1 VRKRSWK
8 EAVEAAAPQPELA
21 VAKAAPQLSNGL
33 LHPPVRPA
41 SSGIFNAASAQ
52 LELAEKSRDSCNEAS
67 KLTSEVAFWLRHLT
81 IPMARTLTS
90 TNGVVQKQSPPEKQ
104 LSNGADDANSSPTP
118 DEGSSDGSDN
128 ETLPRWPGIDSVMV
142 LYMAHQQELV
152 GETKFLREHC
162 ERLHVQLA
170 EGQATL
176 SKLCLTLSSL
186 VETQRKFKEEDN
198 PTMMAIDELQNTL
211 KLLQSPH

>member
-1 VRKRSWK
+1 VPK
-8 EAVEAAAPQPELA
+8 VVPL
-21 VAKAAPQLSNGL
+21 LTNGL
-33 LHPPVRPA
+33 LRPPVPPS

-52 LELAEKSRDSCNEAS
+52 LELAEKSRDSCSEAS

-90 TNGVVQKQSPPEKQ
+90 TNGIVQKPSPEKQ
-104 LSNGADDANSSPTP
+104 LSNGSDDASSSNG
-118 DEGSSDGSDN
+118 DDASSDSGDN
-128 ETLPRWPGIDSVMV
+128 EPLVRWPGIDSVMV
-142 LYMAHQQELV
+142 LYMAHQQELA

-186 VETQRKFKEEDN
+186 VETQRKFKEEN
-198 PTMMAIDELQNTL
+198 SPTMTAIDELQSTL